1 MTEGSDGVDR
11 QEVTDFLPLRPVELY
26 ILVALAQEDLHG
38 YGIIRAT
45 ERNSNGAVSL
55 DPGTLYRAIKRLREA
70 ELLREADDAEE
81 DGRGR
86 RTYTLTPDGRRVARA
101 EAVRLARLLEG
112 ARAGRL
118 LDDAETA
125 T

>member
-1 MTEGSDGVDR
+1 MTDDRDGLEQR
-11 QEVTDFLPLRPVELY
+11 EVVEFLPLRPVELY

-45 ERNSNGAVSL
+45 ERNSNGAVTL
-55 DPGTLYRAIKRLREA
+55 DPGTLYRAIKRMHEAGHLTEA
-70 ELLREADDAEE
+70 EGTEE

-86 RTYTLTPDGRRVARA
+86 RTYTLTADGRRVARA
-101 EAVRLARLLEG
+101 EAMRLARLLEG